1 MNQYNI
7 KTTIICQVSVSN
19 LTTRNDRYRKNA
31 LEVNQH
37 LKVLCREKNNIIDQG
52 NNVTVPH
59 LNDTKLHLN
68 LKGNKVLTE
77 KLTEAVSNILHLQ
90 ILFHSLR
97 KVNDDSYSFRNCDEY
112 NAITKRSLINIRSL
126 KDIC

>member
-112 NAITKRSLINIRSL
+112 NAITKHSLINIRSL

>member
-1 MNQYNI
+1 MNQYNT

-19 LTTRNDRYRKNA
+19 LTTQNDRYRKNA

-77 KLTEAVSNILHLQ
+77 KLTEAVSNIL
-90 ILFHSLR
+90 
-97 KVNDDSYSFRNCDEY
+97 N
-112 NAITKRSLINIRSL
+112 
-126 KDIC
+126 